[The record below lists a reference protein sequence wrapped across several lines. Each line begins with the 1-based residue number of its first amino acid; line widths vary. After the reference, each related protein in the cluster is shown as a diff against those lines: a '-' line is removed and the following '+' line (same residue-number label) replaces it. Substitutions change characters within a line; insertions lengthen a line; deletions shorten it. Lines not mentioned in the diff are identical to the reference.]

1 MFCVIRLFAACI
13 FLIVGGCASVQLGYN
28 TLDVGGSVNSLYIN
42 QTLENLSRT
51 IDDHFAIPSQID
63 LAAGTVQT
71 SNSIAPQ
78 VSFPLSNTVTRN
90 GANVV
95 TSIVRASTNMNVN
108 ASDAWQQSWT
118 IAPIIDGDSL
128 RNLRA
133 LYRNVVTP
141 EADLRREYV
150 PARIKSGQTYVYD
163 PYALAEPHCVL
174 CGPHLVPNRKLVRG
188 WLYWS
193 SDIGSPT
200 PERLPPPGV
209 STVRLGRY
217 GTHELLMTQMDYDA
231 GYLQDF
237 VLFVM
242 GASGDTG
249 ASSGGD
255 KGGAK
260 GGGGKRFNV
269 IIPQQINPQIQ

>member
-1 MFCVIRLFAACI
+1 MYCVIRRLTACI
-13 FLIVGGCASVQLGYN
+13 FLLSGGCASLQLGYN
-28 TLDVGGSVNSLYIN
+28 TLDVAGSVNSLYIN

-51 IDDHFAIPSQID
+51 IDDHFAIPSQVD

-78 VSFPLSNTVTRN
+78 ISFPLSNTVTRN
-90 GANVV
+90 GANLV
-95 TSIVRASTNMNVN
+95 TSVVHASTNMNVN

-118 IAPIIDGDSL
+118 IAPITDGDSL

-133 LYRNVVTP
+133 LYRNVVVP
-141 EADLRREYV
+141 EADLRSEYV
-150 PARIKSGQTYVYD
+150 PARVKSGKTYIYD

-174 CGPHLVPNRKLVRG
+174 CGPHLIQTEMLVRG

-193 SDIGSPT
+193 SISSSV

-209 STVRLGRY
+209 SIVSLGRY
-217 GTHELLMTQMDYDA
+217 NGHELLMTQRDYEA
-231 GYLQDF
+231 GYLQEF

-242 GASGDTG
+242 GANGDSGGGG
-249 ASSGGD
+249 AGGD
-255 KGGAK
+255 KGGNK
-260 GGGGKRFNV
+260 GGNKKFNV